1 MSDLP
6 PLPVTSV
13 AFSELFRGGKIA
25 KAGSDFRPM
34 QDWSGGFCTAYG
46 ITFQTAV
53 EDHLSVP
60 ELPIGVYPLLEVTE
74 ASEGQETGV
83 SKYMV
88 YWGCVDWDVG
98 EEESLIHALNVQ
110 ELLKQLNVASWVE
123 ISRSKGYHLWVF
135 FSEPILARH
144 CREGLIAACNI
155 VDAPITEVNPKQ
167 IELTGKGWGNG
178 VRLPYPAGAEPGRNV
193 VIRHGEEMTA
203 SQFAT
208 TALMSRVLPEEW
220 EPVHALYKP
229 APPPPPRKT
238 YATRNSGKLT
248 GLAEAIRRNGPRPEP
263 NKPNGD
269 RSATLFSLAC
279 AMVEQGYPSGDI
291 EEELIDADI
300 AWGSKFNNRSDGRQR
315 ISNMV
320 ADAERTVRT

>member
-1 MSDLP
+1 MSWYQTMTE
-6 PLPVTSV
+6 TSV
-13 AFSELFRGGKIA
+13 AFSDLFRGGKIA
-25 KAGSDFRPM
+25 KAGKDFRPM
-34 QDWSGGFCTAYG
+34 QDWLGGFCTAQG
-46 ITFQTAV
+46 IFFQSAV
-53 EDHLSVP
+53 EDHLSDV

-74 ASEGQETGV
+74 ASEGH

-88 YWGCVDWDVG
+88 YWGCVDWDIG
-98 EEESLIHALNVQ
+98 EEQSLTHGLNVQ
-110 ELLKQLNVASWVE
+110 ELLKQLGVTSWVE

-144 CREGLIAACNI
+144 VREGLIAACNI

-193 VIRHGEEMTA
+193 IVRHGEEMTA

-220 EPVHALYKP
+220 EPVHALYQP
-229 APPPPPRKT
+229 PPPPPPRKT

-263 NKPNGD
+263 KKPNGD

-279 AMVEQGYPSGDI
+279 AMVEQGYPAGDI
-291 EEELIDADI
+291 EEELVDADI
-300 AWGSKFNNRSDGRQR
+300 AWGSKFHSRFDGRER

-320 ADAERTVRT
+320 ADAERTVRK